1 MTDNVENAKKISP
14 FLLVIIL
21 IFFILSLAALFI
33 AVESIIGQADS
44 NQADNWN
51 SYSFLLIGFFGLA
64 LSIYMLL
71 QNRGKPMHVILEL
84 PRVITTLECPKCDF
98 KSVRDFQRDD
108 YIFKETGSCQK
119 CNETMKITAIYRE
132 AKKNER

>member
-21 IFFILSLAALFI
+21 VFFILSLAALFI
-33 AVESIIGQADS
+33 AVESLIEQTDTL
-44 NQADNWN
+44 N

-71 QNRGKPMHVILEL
+71 QNRGKPMRVTLEL

-119 CNETMKITAIYRE
+119 CNEAMKITAIYRE
-132 AKKNER
+132 AKKNES

>member
-1 MTDNVENAKKISP
+1 MADNVENAKKASP

-21 IFFILSLAALFI
+21 VFFIMSLAALFM
-33 AVESIIGQADS
+33 AVESLIEQTDTL
-44 NQADNWN
+44 N

-71 QNRGKPMHVILEL
+71 QSRGKPMRVTLEL

-108 YIFKETGSCQK
+108 YIFKETDSCQK
-119 CNETMKITAIYRE
+119 CNETMRITAIYRE
-132 AKKNER
+132 AKKNKEVSR

>member
-1 MTDNVENAKKISP
+1 MTDNVENVKQVSP

-21 IFFILSLAALFI
+21 VFFILSLVALFI
-33 AVESIIGQADS
+33 AVESIIEQTDTL
-44 NQADNWN
+44 N

-71 QNRGKPMHVILEL
+71 QSRGKPMRVTLEL

-98 KSVRDFQRDD
+98 KNVRDFQRDD

-119 CNETMKITAIYRE
+119 CNETMRITAIYRE
-132 AKKNER
+132 AKKNES

>member
-1 MTDNVENAKKISP
+1 MTDSIEPVRNYSP

-21 IFFILSLAALFI
+21 VAFILSLAALYI
-33 AVESIIGQADS
+33 AVESIIEQTGTL
-44 NQADNWN
+44 N

-64 LSIYMLL
+64 LSAYMLL
-71 QNRGKPMHVILEL
+71 QTRGKTKHITLEL

-98 KSVRDFQRDD
+98 KSIRDFQRED
-108 YIFKETGSCQK
+108 YIFKETGSCEK

-132 AKKNER
+132 AKKKES

>member
-1 MTDNVENAKKISP
+1 MTDNVENVNQISP

-21 IFFILSLAALFI
+21 VFFILSLVALFI
-33 AVESIIGQADS
+33 AVESIIEQSGTL
-44 NQADNWN
+44 N

-64 LSIYMLL
+64 ISIYMLL
-71 QNRGKPMHVILEL
+71 QSRGKPSHVTLEL

-132 AKKNER
+132 AKKTD

>member
-1 MTDNVENAKKISP
+1 MTDNIKPVRRVSP

-21 IFFILSLAALFI
+21 IAFILSLSALYI
-33 AVESIIGQADS
+33 AVQSIIDQTDIL
-44 NQADNWN
+44 N

-64 LSIYMLL
+64 LSVYMLL
-71 QNRGKPMHVILEL
+71 QTRAKPMHVALEL

-119 CNETMKITAIYRE
+119 CNETMTITAIYRE
-132 AKKNER
+132 EKKKN

>member
-1 MTDNVENAKKISP
+1 MAENVDNAQKYSP

-21 IFFILSLAALFI
+21 IFFVLSLAALFI
-33 AVESIIGQADS
+33 AVESLIKQAD
-44 NQADNWN
+44 ALN
-51 SYSFLLIGFFGLA
+51 SYSFLLVGFFGLA

-71 QNRGKPMHVILEL
+71 QSRGKPMRVTLEL

-98 KSVRDFQRDD
+98 KNVRDFQRDD

-132 AKKNER
+132 AKKKES

>member
-1 MTDNVENAKKISP
+1 MTDNVEAVKKISP
-14 FLLVIIL
+14 FLLVVIL
-21 IFFILSLAALFI
+21 VFFALSLVALFL
-33 AVESIIGQADS
+33 AVESLIEQSGTL
-44 NQADNWN
+44 N

-64 LSIYMLL
+64 ISIYMLL
-71 QNRGKPMHVILEL
+71 QTRGKPMRVTLEL

-98 KSVRDFQRDD
+98 KNVRDFQRDD

-132 AKKNER
+132 AKKNES

>member
-1 MTDNVENAKKISP
+1 MTDNVGNIKQISP

-21 IFFILSLAALFI
+21 VFFILSLVALFI
-33 AVESIIGQADS
+33 AVESIIEQTDTL
-44 NQADNWN
+44 N

-71 QNRGKPMHVILEL
+71 QSRGKPMQVTLEL

-98 KSVRDFQRDD
+98 KNVRDFQRDD

-119 CNETMKITAIYRE
+119 CNETMRITAIYRE
-132 AKKNER
+132 AKKNES

>member
-1 MTDNVENAKKISP
+1 MTDNVENVKQVSP

-21 IFFILSLAALFI
+21 VFFILSLVALFI
-33 AVESIIGQADS
+33 AVESIIEQTDTL
-44 NQADNWN
+44 N

-71 QNRGKPMHVILEL
+71 QSRGKPMRVTLEL

-119 CNETMKITAIYRE
+119 CNETMRITAIYRE
-132 AKKNER
+132 AKKNES